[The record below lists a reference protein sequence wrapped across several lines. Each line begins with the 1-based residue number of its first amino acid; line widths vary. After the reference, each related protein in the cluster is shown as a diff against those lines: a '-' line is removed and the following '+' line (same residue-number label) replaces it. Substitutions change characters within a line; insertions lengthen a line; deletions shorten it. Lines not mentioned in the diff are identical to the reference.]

1 MARGLFDKFDLHY
14 MVGGD
19 GTPAE
24 PAYISFTFTGRP
36 PRTAWLR
43 GLFPATTVL
52 EEKEDSAGFVL
63 KGRNPSMSRAD
74 LSHAFLDVLRRQS
87 WTGKGED
94 E

>member
-1 MARGLFDKFDLHY
+1 MAKGLFDKFDLHY
-14 MVGGD
+14 MVGGA

-24 PAYISFTFTGRP
+24 PAYISFGFTGRP

-52 EEKEDSAGFVL
+52 EEDRPGHFVL
-63 KGRNPSMSRAD
+63 KGATPSMSRSA
-74 LSHAFLDVLRRQS
+74 LSHAFLEVLRSRN

-94 E
+94 A